1 MLFNSYIFIFCFLPI
16 TLSGYFMINHFGLQ
30 KLSKFW
36 LVVAS
41 LVFYGYFNVSYLWI
55 IITSI
60 VFNYSINKLFSVRQI
75 KNKKAV
81 RTTIFISALLVH
93 IGILFFYKYLDFI
106 FECSNNF
113 LNTDFV
119 YMELLLPLGIS
130 FFTFQQLSYLIDS
143 YRQKVPNYNI
153 LDYSLFVTFF
163 PQLIAGPIV
172 LHSEVIP
179 QFENKKNLK
188 FNSDNFAKGLY
199 AFSAGLAKKVIVADT
214 FGKIVTYGYG
224 NISSLT
230 SLESILTIF
239 AYTFQIY
246 FDFSGYC
253 DMASGIALM
262 FNIELPINFNSPY
275 KAINISD
282 FWKRWHITLTRFL
295 TNYVYFPL
303 GGSRCSKFRTC
314 LNILIVFFVSGLW
327 HGAGF
332 TFILWGL
339 MHGVAMVIYRLGKK
353 YIDKFPNAITW
364 AVNFIFVALAWV
376 YFRADSVEDANN
388 MIMSIFNGGFTIGME
403 LSETLYNV
411 IPISIITN
419 LIPINNTLPVIM
431 ILIVLIFI
439 ILCLKTKNVQEK
451 IKTFTPNA
459 KKLFSTYIMLVY
471 SILSLSGVSTFL
483 YFNF

>member
-1 MLFNSYIFIFCFLPI
+1 MLFNSYIFIFIFLPI
-16 TLSGYFMINHFGLQ
+16 TLFGYFFINHFGLH

-36 LVVAS
+36 LVIAS
-41 LVFYGYFNVSYLWI
+41 FAFYGYFNISYLWI

-60 VFNYSINKLFSVRQI
+60 LFNFCVNKLFGTKWFRER
-75 KNKKAV
+75 KKV
-81 RTTIFISALLVH
+81 KDLLFIFALLAN
-93 IGILFFYKYLDFI
+93 IGILIFYKYLDFI
-106 FECSNNF
+106 FECSNNLF
-113 LNTDFV
+113 STDFV
-119 YMELLLPLGIS
+119 YMDLLLPLGIS
-130 FFTFQQLSYLIDS
+130 FFTFQQLSYLVDS
-143 YRQKVPNYNI
+143 YKDKVPSYNI

-179 QFENKKNLK
+179 QFENKENLV

-199 AFSAGLAKKVIVADT
+199 AFSAGLAKKVIIADT
-214 FGKIVTYGYG
+214 FGKIVTYGYS

-230 SLESILTIF
+230 SLEGILTIF

-275 KAINISD
+275 KAKNISE

-303 GGSRCSKFRTC
+303 GGSRCSKHRTC
-314 LNILIVFFVSGLW
+314 INILIVFFVSGLW
-327 HGAGF
+327 HGAGL

-339 MHGVAMVIYRLGKK
+339 MHGIAMVIYRLCKK
-353 YIDKFPNAITW
+353 YIDKIPTVIIWTI
-364 AVNFIFVALAWV
+364 NFLFIALTWV
-376 YFRADSVEDANN
+376 YFRADSIEDANN
-388 MIMSIFNGGFTIGME
+388 MIMSVFNGGFSIGME
-403 LSETLYNV
+403 LSETLFNV

-419 LIPINNTLPVIM
+419 LIPINNILYPLMVGIVI
-431 ILIVLIFI
+431 LFVI
-439 ILCLKTKNVQEK
+439 ICIKTKNVQEK
-451 IKTFTPNA
+451 IREFKPTI
-459 KKLFSTYIMLVY
+459 KKLISTYIMLVY

>member
-1 MLFNSYIFIFCFLPI
+1 MLFNSYIFIFIFLPI
-16 TLSGYFMINHFGLQ
+16 TLFGYFFINHFGLH

-36 LVVAS
+36 LVIAS
-41 LVFYGYFNVSYLWI
+41 FAFYGYFNISYLWI

-60 VFNYSINKLFSVRQI
+60 LFNFCVNKLFGTKWFRER
-75 KNKKAV
+75 KKV
-81 RTTIFISALLVH
+81 KALLFIFALLAN
-93 IGILFFYKYLDFI
+93 IGILIFYKYLDFI
-106 FECSNNF
+106 FECSNKLF
-113 LNTDFV
+113 STDFV
-119 YMELLLPLGIS
+119 YMDLLLPLGIS
-130 FFTFQQLSYLIDS
+130 FFTFQQLSYLVDS
-143 YRQKVPNYNI
+143 YKDKVPSYNI

-179 QFENKKNLK
+179 QFENKENLV

-199 AFSAGLAKKVIVADT
+199 AFSAGLAKKVIIADT
-214 FGKIVTYGYG
+214 FGKIVTYGYS

-230 SLESILTIF
+230 SLEGILTIF

-275 KAINISD
+275 KAKNISE

-303 GGSRCSKFRTC
+303 GGSRCSKHRTC
-314 LNILIVFFVSGLW
+314 INILIVFFVSGLW
-327 HGAGF
+327 HGAGL

-339 MHGVAMVIYRLGKK
+339 MHGIAMVIYRLCKK
-353 YIDKFPNAITW
+353 YIDKIPTAIIWTI
-364 AVNFIFVALAWV
+364 NFLFIALTWV
-376 YFRADSVEDANN
+376 YFRADSIEDANN
-388 MIMSIFNGGFTIGME
+388 MIMSVFNGGFSIGME
-403 LSETLYNV
+403 LSETLFNV

-419 LIPINNTLPVIM
+419 LISINNILYPLMVGIVMLFVI
-431 ILIVLIFI
+431 ICI
-439 ILCLKTKNVQEK
+439 KTKNVQEK
-451 IKTFTPNA
+451 IREFMPTI
-459 KKLFSTYIMLVY
+459 KKLISTYIMLVY